1 MIFSLFGRKPGRKD
15 GNKPARP
22 SREPAPVR
30 SSGLAEKIDAIESE
44 MIRGGPATQ
53 SGPSTLSDP
62 SRTLTLQTGVA
73 GKVVMPSSQNR
84 GAPSAAPISPA
95 AGAMGAAAGAAAG
108 VAESNPGLLSELSPY
123 EGSKQ
128 SSRPSPS
135 SVSEAAMGLDRR
147 LDASAIEI
155 SGSQLPPAC
164 EEAAVLYSNGQY
176 IEARV
181 VLEQAVDDPALGSH
195 QRQAWLMLFDLLQG
209 IGEQESF
216 DALALR
222 FSERFETS
230 PPSWDASL
238 SAPLDVAASSSGPV
252 TLALPALVDAQ
263 VVRVLEQA
271 RRAAERGRAV
281 DLDLR
286 PVRELD
292 PLGAELLR
300 RALESLGSQS
310 TQVHLI
316 GAQDLLTLSE
326 AGIENGRRDDSD
338 AIWLLMLELLRLLN
352 QQQAFEDRSIDYCV
366 TYEVSPPSWE
376 APSASLSTG
385 AAASPRRAAADAP
398 RDPVCIPD
406 GPGLLLMGDLEGRVG
421 EVIAALRQLADAR
434 NELFLD
440 CRRLRRV
447 DFGAAGELLNEI
459 MALKSAGKRLRMGGV
474 SPLVGALLAV
484 MGIPDLIEVRLRG
497 Y

>member
-1 MIFSLFGRKPGRKD
+1 MIFSLFGRKPSRKD
-15 GNKPARP
+15 SHTPSRPA
-22 SREPAPVR
+22 REPAPVR

-53 SGPSTLSDP
+53 SGPQTLTDP

-73 GKVVMPSSQNR
+73 GKVVMPSSQGRVAASAQPGSSAGGAR
-84 GAPSAAPISPA
+84 GPAAP
-95 AGAMGAAAGAAAG
+95 GAAAGDSGSPMRSLELRADRHDSAARPPDSGSSDALK
-108 VAESNPGLLSELSPY
+108 GLAI
-123 EGSKQ
+123 
-128 SSRPSPS
+128 RP
-135 SVSEAAMGLDRR
+135 
-147 LDASAIEI
+147 DASAIEI

-176 IEARV
+176 SEARV
-181 VLEQAVDDPALGSH
+181 VLEQAIDDPALGSH

-209 IGEQESF
+209 IGEQEAF

-238 SAPLDVAASSSGPV
+238 SAAPDSGAPTSGPV
-252 TLALPALVDAQ
+252 TLVLPALVDAQ

-271 RRAAERGRAV
+271 RRAVERGRPV

-286 PVRELD
+286 LVRELD

-300 RALESLGSQS
+300 RALESLGSQP
-310 TQVHLI
+310 TPLHLI
-316 GAQDLLTLSE
+316 GAQDLLGLTE
-326 AGIENGRRDDSD
+326 AGTETGRRDESD
-338 AIWLLMLELLRLLN
+338 ALWLLMLELLRLLN

-376 APSASLSTG
+376 APPASLSTG
-385 AAASPRRAAADAP
+385 AVASPRKTAASTA

-406 GPGLLLMGDLEGRVG
+406 GPGLLLMGDLEGRAG

-434 NELFLD
+434 TELFLD

-459 MALKSAGKRLRMGGV
+459 VALKSAGKRLRMGGV

>member
-1 MIFSLFGRKPGRKD
+1 M
-15 GNKPARP
+15 
-22 SREPAPVR
+22 R

-44 MIRGGPATQ
+44 MIRGGPVTQ
-53 SGPSTLSDP
+53 SSPVTLTDP

-73 GKVVMPSSQNR
+73 GKVVMPSAQAR
-84 GAPSAAPISPA
+84 GAPAVSTGLGGGGNGV
-95 AGAMGAAAGAAAG
+95 AGGAAAGAAGRVQARPGAG
-108 VAESNPGLLSELSPY
+108 QGAAIGAGGADSRIESLSVASAQDRISQTDRSTSATLSD
-123 EGSKQ
+123 GGRGFV
-128 SSRPSPS
+128 SRP
-135 SVSEAAMGLDRR
+135 
-147 LDASAIEI
+147 DASAIEI

-176 IEARV
+176 TEARA
-181 VLEQAVDDPALGSH
+181 VLELAVDDASLGPH

-209 IGEQESF
+209 IGEQDAF
-216 DALALR
+216 DGLALR

-230 PPSWDASL
+230 PPSWDSSL
-238 SAPLDVAASSSGPV
+238 SAPLDVAAPSSGPV
-252 TLALPALVDAQ
+252 TLVLPALADAQ

-271 RRAAERGRAV
+271 RRAVERGRAV

-300 RALESLGSQS
+300 RTLESLGSQAVR
-310 TQVHLI
+310 VHLI
-316 GAQDLLTLSE
+316 GAQELIGLTE
-326 AGIENGRRDDSD
+326 AGIENGRRDESD
-338 AIWLLMLELLRLLN
+338 AIWLLMLELLRLMN

-366 TYEVSPPSWE
+366 TYEVSPPSWDPP
-376 APSASLSTG
+376 ASSLSTG
-385 AAASPRRAAADAP
+385 AAASPRKSTTAST
-398 RDPVCIPD
+398 RDPVCIAD
-406 GPGLLLMGDLEGRVG
+406 GPGLVLVGDLEGRVG

-434 NELFLD
+434 TELFLD
-440 CRRLRRV
+440 CRRLRRM